1 MGHSSAGCYSKQSSL
16 GATPPALPSPSWLPL
31 SLGASQ
37 APFGSGRCGDTGFFG
52 KFPSRS
58 PFKHKS
64 DSASDT
70 TEDRPETA
78 ASGVDRA
85 QFLNPK

>member
-1 MGHSSAGCYSKQSSL
+1 MQ
-16 GATPPALPSPSWLPL
+16 
-31 SLGASQ
+31 
-37 APFGSGRCGDTGFFG
+37 
-52 KFPSRS
+52 SRS

-85 QFLNPK
+85 QFLNQK